1 MDFIGLLR
9 SMQPEMLGAMG
20 FLIFITIVFV
30 LYRKFSLSM
39 RIGGLQDL
47 SYYWYWSRF
56 WYLALVVLTVG
67 CLLWRGLALVV
78 ANRMPRSDVTNGS
91 GVFDQMKQNEQRGR

>member
-9 SMQPEMLGAMG
+9 SMQPEILGAMG

-30 LYRKFSLSM
+30 LFRLLSVHVGSSEDRDSLK
-39 RIGGLQDL
+39 
-47 SYYWYWSRF
+47 YWLRF
-56 WYLALVVLTVG
+56 CYLALVVLTVAF
-67 CLLWRGLALVV
+67 LLLRGFELVV